1 MREGIGMEMHQIRY
15 FLAVARS
22 LSFTRA
28 AEQCNVAQPSLTRAI
43 QKLEDEL
50 GGLLLHRE
58 RQNTHLTELGRLML
72 PHLERTY
79 VAAQAAKELARGVSK
94 GDMAHLRLGILETV
108 SVEVLTGLLES
119 LNTCLNGFELTLVR
133 LPHRELA
140 SRALEGDF
148 DLVFLSDA
156 VELPE
161 RMRSWS
167 LFREGSRLVVPQG
180 HPLARKDSIALDDL
194 AGTEV
199 IDQIDCADHER
210 FKFACASKDI
220 PVRFRHRV
228 RGTDELQRLVRSG
241 FGLGVLPASIPLI
254 DGLVMRPFAETAP
267 ERNVAV
273 AVVAG
278 RPFQT
283 ATEACLR
290 LARAGDWGGAVRLSP
305 L

>member
-1 MREGIGMEMHQIRY
+1 MEMHQIRY

-22 LSFTRA
+22 LNFTRA
-28 AEQCNVAQPSLTRAI
+28 AEQCHVAQPSLTRAI

-58 RQNTHLTELGRLML
+58 RQNTHLTELGKLML

-108 SVEVLTGLLES
+108 SAAVLIGLLER

-133 LPHRELA
+133 LAHRELVA
-140 SRALEGDF
+140 RALEGDF
-148 DLVFLSDA
+148 DLIFLSDA

-161 RMRSWS
+161 RIRSWS
-167 LFREGSRLVVPQG
+167 LFREGSRLVLPQS

-194 AGTEV
+194 AGAEM
-199 IDQIDCADHER
+199 IEQLDCADHDR
-210 FKFACASKDI
+210 FRFVCASKDI
-220 PVRFRHRV
+220 AVRFRHRV

-241 FGLGVLPASIPLI
+241 FGLGVLPASVPLI
-254 DGLVMRPFAETAP
+254 EGLAMRPIEEDLPA
-267 ERNVAV
+267 RNVAV

-290 LARAGDWGGAVRLSP
+290 LARANEWNSAVTLAP